1 MEPITGFFIFT
12 LLVSITL
19 GTFCVTQIF
28 KVAKKELSQIW
39 KKIVTGIVGLIL
51 CLVWYYFEI
60 NQAIDLLIL
69 TFFAAVGFYDIIIKT
84 ITKKIGEEYD
94 SGDNSSTR

>member
-51 CLVWYYFEI
+51 CFVWYYFKI
-60 NQAIDLLIL
+60 NQNIDLLIL
-69 TFFAAVGFYDIIIKT
+69 TFFGAVGFYDIIIKT
-84 ITKKIGEEYD
+84 VANQIGGKYG
-94 SGDNSSTR
+94 SKDNTGTR